1 MFNLFRRPSA
11 QKRLALLGCLGFL
24 LLGGCAST
32 RFSSVP
38 PVPTTPLCQSAQQ
51 PLAGLVFWETRW
63 RPEQKDVAEREKAAA
78 QGIQAFFKQGNCFQ
92 SVQIQQ
98 IQAAAPLATSQA
110 VAAIQAWASQTTLP
124 QRVLKIEVRELGP
137 VLKLFAS
144 PALLDGGTEVVLD
157 IRELNP
163 ESAEDLQRFQVHWQN
178 GGPWVLK
185 GVAGLAEDMET
196 ALKAALM
203 GERGPASGS
212 AHAGKLPLIVG

>member
-1 MFNLFRRPSA
+1 
-11 QKRLALLGCLGFL
+11 
-24 LLGGCAST
+24 
-32 RFSSVP
+32 
-38 PVPTTPLCQSAQQ
+38 
-51 PLAGLVFWETRW
+51 LAGFVFWETRW
-63 RPEQKDVAEREKAAA
+63 RPEQKDVPDREKAAA
-78 QGIQAFFKQGNCFQ
+78 QGIQAFFKQGGCFQ

-98 IQAAAPLATSQA
+98 IQAAAPLATNQA

-157 IRELNP
+157 IRELKP
-163 ESAEDLQRFQVHWQN
+163 ETAEDLTRFQVHWQN

-203 GERGPASGS
+203 G
-212 AHAGKLPLIVG
+212 